1 MLIVSRATL
10 NTGPRMKPF
19 LILYSQ
25 LAETVIFDL
34 GLLRFPNEEH
44 VSAMGKVWGR
54 KPTDMRERTYEEKR
68 AAVSLWFLTSM

>member
-1 MLIVSRATL
+1 
-10 NTGPRMKPF
+10 MKPF

-44 VSAMGKVWGR
+44 VSAIGKVWKVWG
-54 KPTDMRERTYEEKR
+54 KKLPEVQERTHEEKR
-68 AAVSLWFLTSM
+68 AALALWFLTSM